1 MGTDQEMSICIFLT
15 SKLHIWTCFYGHLS
29 LKIDPSTV
37 LKLSMLKVSLKQQ
50 QTTKKLS
57 KTLKIDPNFV
67 IRLLIKM

>member
-1 MGTDQEMSICIFLT
+1 MDLFLRPWKFE
-15 SKLHIWTCFYGHLS
+15 SF
-29 LKIDPSTV
+29 DPSTV